1 MPVCWTARKTNGR
14 FPSLPTALGN
24 RKRRDF
30 HIPTAPARRGKVE
43 NQKQVF
49 HFPTC
54 CFSVSKPN
62 PERRPGGG
70 SLRSRSRLQAHS
82 SIRKCSLETP
92 SSPEGAEVAP
102 RPFSWRRC
110 CGSAARCL
118 GGSRR
123 AAGIAIFASAR
134 NSLKTFRAVSLPPGC
149 VFEVSFSRRG
159 RSASV

>member
-43 NQKQVF
+43 NQKQVS

-62 PERRPGGG
+62 QERRPGGG
-70 SLRSRSRLQAHS
+70 SLRSRLQAHS
-82 SIRKCSLETP
+82 SIRKCSIVNRL
-92 SSPEGAEVAP
+92 
-102 RPFSWRRC
+102 SWL
-110 CGSAARCL
+110 AADKKQ
-118 GGSRR
+118 
-123 AAGIAIFASAR
+123 I
-134 NSLKTFRAVSLPPGC
+134 
-149 VFEVSFSRRG
+149 
-159 RSASV
+159 